1 MMRSLANLSRDERGA
16 SIIELALTA
25 PFLAAMVIGMVDI
38 SRGYHAKLTLEQVA
52 QRAVEKAMQGM
63 QGDDSTDIFQ
73 GLKEEAALAADI
85 PQSKVTVRYWLECNG
100 VSQNTGGTSGMAA
113 DYEKVCPNA
122 TDVISRHMN
131 VRLEK
136 TYTPMFKTKFLGSN
150 ADGTFTLIGE
160 AGLRVQ

>member
-1 MMRSLANLSRDERGA
+1 MMRRLASLGRDERGA

-25 PFLAAMVIGMVDI
+25 PIMAAMVIGMIDI
-38 SRGYHAKLTLEQVA
+38 SRGYHAKLQLEQVA

-100 VSQNTGGTSGMAA
+100 VSQNASTASMAA

-136 TYTPMFKTKFLGSN
+136 VYTPMFRTKFLGSN